1 MHLKLRYESPYA
13 ISLLYIPFLL
23 GCFMKH
29 TSKNSLKYW
38 ASCYRF
44 QDQLK
49 SVLKLRQEWE
59 LPLHVG
65 LLSGCIRNNILLWWA
80 IGKEKKKRER
90 EETISIWS
98 SCLYL
103 PSFHLFFVLNF
114 FSVVSQEASK
124 TQYNYRKRVAERHFV
139 SFCLVIRN

>member
-80 IGKEKKKRER
+80 IGKEKKNER
-90 EETISIWS
+90 EKKLLAFDHHVFI
-98 SCLYL
+98 CLLFTYFLFWTFFLLFHRKL
-103 PSFHLFFVLNF
+103 PKLNIITEN
-114 FSVVSQEASK
+114 V
-124 TQYNYRKRVAERHFV
+124 
-139 SFCLVIRN
+139 